1 MNVWGCVEILP
12 SIIQRRDGNT
22 FTLQAE
28 VTFSR
33 CELAREKAAPADNR
47 SIFYRSCLKS
57 VTRFASKINRQVCRQ
72 MAQVSRE

>member
-1 MNVWGCVEILP
+1 MGLC
-12 SIIQRRDGNT
+12 GNLTWYYTKTRWKT

-28 VTFSR
+28 GTFSW
-33 CELAREKAAPADNR
+33 CELSREKAAPADNR
-47 SIFYRSCLKS
+47 SIFSRACLKS